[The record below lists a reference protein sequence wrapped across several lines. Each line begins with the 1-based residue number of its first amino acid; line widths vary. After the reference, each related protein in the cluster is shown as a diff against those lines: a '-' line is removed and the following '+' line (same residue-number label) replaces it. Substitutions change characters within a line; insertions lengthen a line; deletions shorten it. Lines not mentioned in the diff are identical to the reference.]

1 MKLTFDQ
8 LQSITLGAVHMEEKE
23 DGIHFHRFTEPQA
36 EFYKQRNFAAN
47 VPATAGVRFRL
58 RTDSRR
64 LYLKIDT
71 KLCGTRNYFAL
82 DVFVNG
88 KTLGSIQNY
97 VERELPRRYTD
108 HSLSVGEFEQEF
120 QLGEG
125 EKELCIYLPW
135 NMVTVL
141 QEFSLDDGA
150 SIIPVKPER
159 KLLCFGDSI
168 TQGYDALH
176 PSRRYTAQVA
186 DYLGMEE
193 INKGI
198 GGEKYQPELAAMKDD
213 FSPALITVAYGTNDW
228 RHRTKEEF
236 EEKCRGF
243 YKNLVS
249 TYPDTPILAITP
261 LWRTIQERQNFDC
274 GPFRGI
280 HEAICKHTADLPNVT
295 VIDGFDIV
303 PHYSDYFADLTLH
316 PNGAGYDRYFEGL
329 RPYLEKYL

>member
-23 DGIHFHRFTEPQA
+23 DGIHFHRFTKAQEG
-36 EFYKQRNFAAN
+36 FYKGGSHEVTSFA
-47 VPATAGVRFRL
+47 TSGIKLRF
-58 RTDSRR
+58 RTDSKGLRFKINTTPCSTR
-64 LYLKIDT
+64 CYLS
-71 KLCGTRNYFAL
+71 A

-88 KTLGSIQNY
+88 KMIGSIQNY
-97 VERELPRRYTD
+97 IERELPRRYTD
-108 HSLSVGEFEQEF
+108 FKLPTGEYDGEF
-120 QLGEG
+120 QLGDG
-125 EKELCIYLPW
+125 EKEVYIHLPW

-213 FSPALITVAYGTNDW
+213 FSPDLITVAYGTNDW

-236 EEKCRGF
+236 EEKCRNF
-243 YKNLVS
+243 YLNLAEN
-249 TYPDTPILAITP
+249 YPNTPILAITP